1 MIVLQKQMLMG
12 LNGQF
17 YIGGMFRGENKT
29 QGDKKSELLI
39 ESQYNQGLNIY
50 FLTNNFFVSNI

>member
-1 MIVLQKQMLMG
+1 MPARLAMIVLQKQMLMG

-29 QGDKKSELLI
+29 MFKEIRKV
-39 ESQYNQGLNIY
+39 
-50 FLTNNFFVSNI
+50 NF